1 MYWYITLRFPKV
13 SSIRLLYSNY
23 HDKLIKK
30 IGSKQ
35 TVCHWQAQWLE
46 EQSYELSVCIDFYV
60 YAGAF
65 LHFQWVFYQC
75 RNPPLSFVFTKV

>member
-1 MYWYITLRFPKV
+1 MHWYITLRFPKI

-35 TVCHWQAQWLE
+35 TVCHWQTQWLE
-46 EQSYELSVCIDFYV
+46 EQLYELSVCIDFYV

-65 LHFQWVFYQC
+65 LRFKQTLCRC